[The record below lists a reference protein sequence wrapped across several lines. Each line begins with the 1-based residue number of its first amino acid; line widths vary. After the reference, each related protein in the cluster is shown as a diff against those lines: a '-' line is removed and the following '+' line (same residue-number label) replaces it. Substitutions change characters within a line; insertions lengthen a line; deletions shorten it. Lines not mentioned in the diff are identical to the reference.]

1 MSETAKKAFKL
12 TAVQEAAQKLLSAP
26 EALYGMLF
34 GGSRS
39 GKTFLH
45 VRNVVLRALKAPN
58 SHHLI
63 VRFRF
68 NHIKASIILGTFPK
82 VMQLAFPGIEYKL
95 DRTDWFVRFQNGSEI
110 WFGGL
115 DEKERTEKILGQ
127 EYATIYFNECSQ
139 IPWESHNIAITRLA
153 EKVVTLTGGFLIPR
167 AFYDMNPTNKIHWTY
182 RMFVQRI
189 DPDSKKVFEQPE
201 KYVAYQMN
209 PQDNIENLSDNYL
222 ATLQGLSTRLQ
233 KRFLRGEFADATVNA
248 LFPDEVIDTWR
259 HTDGDLPDMVRIVV
273 AVDPSGAGENDNADN
288 DAIGICVA
296 GLGVDGNVYVLE
308 DLTVKAGPA
317 TWGRVATQA
326 YERHEADAIIGET
339 NFGGAM
345 VKHVIDTARARTNFR
360 KVTASR
366 GKVIRAEPFSALYEQ
381 GKIRHVG
388 YLRELEEELSG
399 FTTAGYTG
407 ENSPNR
413 ADALIWALAALFP
426 NVLSAAKKAKNT
438 AVKMSGYDPMM
449 SSNSWMSA

>member
-1 MSETAKKAFKL
+1 MTTTFKL
-12 TAVQEAAQKLLSAP
+12 TSVQEAAQELLAAP
-26 EALYGMLF
+26 DALYGMLF

-82 VMQLAFPGIEYKL
+82 VMNLAFPGVEYRL
-95 DRTDWFVRFQNGSEI
+95 DRTDWFVRFPNGSEI

-139 IPWESHNIAITRLA
+139 IPWESHGIAITRLA
-153 EKVVTLTGGFLIPR
+153 EKAPTVSGSVLIPR

-182 RMFVQRI
+182 RMFVQKI
-189 DPDSKKVFEQPE
+189 DPDTKKSLPNPDA
-201 KYVAYQMN
+201 YVSFRMN
-209 PQDNIENLSDNYL
+209 PEDNAENLSENYL
-222 ATLQGLSTRLQ
+222 DTLRSLSGRLQ
-233 KRFLRGEFADATVNA
+233 KRFLRGEFADATING

-259 HTDGDLPDMVRIVV
+259 HTDPDLPDMQRLVV
-273 AVDPSGAGENDNADN
+273 AVDPSGAGDKDNTDN
-288 DAIGICVA
+288 DAVGIIVA
-296 GLGVDGNVYVLE
+296 GLGIDGNAYILE

-317 TWGRVATQA
+317 TWGRIATQA
-326 YERHEADAIIGET
+326 YDRHEADLIVAES

-345 VKHVIDTARARTNFR
+345 VKHVIDTARPRTNFR

-366 GKVIRAEPFSALYEQ
+366 GKVVRAEPFSALYEQ

-407 ENSPNR
+407 AGSPNR

-426 NVLSAAKKAKNT
+426 NLIKQKPDRKSTSQEPPAYGGIYRPT
-438 AVKMSGYDPMM
+438 
-449 SSNSWMSA
+449 SWMGA